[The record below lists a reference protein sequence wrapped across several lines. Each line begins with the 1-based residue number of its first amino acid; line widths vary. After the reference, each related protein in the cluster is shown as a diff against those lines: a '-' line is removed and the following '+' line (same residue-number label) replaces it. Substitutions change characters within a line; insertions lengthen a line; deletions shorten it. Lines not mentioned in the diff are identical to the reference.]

1 MGKYFGTDGFRG
13 EAGVVLT
20 AEHAFRIGQVLGH
33 YYRKEGARPRAVIGK
48 DTRRSSYMLEY
59 AIASGLASVGADAH
73 VLHVTTT
80 PSVSYVT
87 ANDGFDFGIMIS
99 ASHNPFYDNG
109 IKVVDAR
116 GEKLS
121 DSTIDALEELMDN
134 GEIPSATG
142 AEVGEIVDYYA
153 GRNRYIGYLISLARH
168 SYRNYKIGLDCSNGG
183 AWMIARSVFEALGAR
198 VLAIGTEPN
207 GVNINEGVGST
218 HIDALAKH
226 VREQGLDVG
235 FAFDGDADR
244 CIAVDEGGEVVNGDH
259 VLYILAKAMKA
270 RGELAGNTV
279 VTTVMSNLGLYR
291 ALEAADI
298 RYEQTKVGDRYVY
311 ENMRAN
317 GYTIGGEQSG
327 HTILS
332 KYATTGDGILTAIM
346 LMEAMIEAKL
356 PLSKLKSPVKMLPQ
370 TTVNVRVR
378 DKSIVKDPRVV
389 RAARDVEQKL
399 GNDGRILLRE
409 SGTEPVLR
417 VMIEAETEEL
427 CTSYAE
433 AVASVIREI
442 NSN

>member
-142 AEVGEIVDYYA
+142 ADVGEIVDYYA

-244 CIAVDEGGEVVNGDH
+244 CIAVDEHGEVVNGDH

-298 RYEQTKVGDRYVY
+298 QYVQTKVGDRYVY

-389 RAARDVEQKL
+389 RAAREVEQKL

>member
-33 YYRKEGARPRAVIGK
+33 YYKKEGARPRAVIGK

-59 AIASGLASVGADAH
+59 AIASGLASAGADAH
-73 VLHVTTT
+73 ILHVTTT

-99 ASHNPFYDNG
+99 ASHNAYMDNG

-121 DSTIDALEELMDN
+121 DDTIEALEDLMDN
-134 GEIPSATG
+134 GNIPAATG
-142 AEVGEIVDYYA
+142 ADIGEIVDYYA

-168 SYRNYKIGLDCSNGG
+168 SYRNYRVGLDCSNGG
-183 AWMIARSVFEALGAR
+183 SWMIARSVFEALGAK
-198 VLAIGTEPN
+198 VYAIGIEPN
-207 GVNINEGVGST
+207 GTNINDGVGST
-218 HIDALAKH
+218 HIETLCKY
-226 VREQGLDVG
+226 VKENGLDVG

-244 CIAVDEGGEVVNGDH
+244 CIAVDENGEVVNGDH
-259 VLYILAKAMKA
+259 ALYILGTAMKA
-270 RGELAGNTV
+270 RGELANNTI

-291 ALEAADI
+291 ALDKAGI
-298 RYEQTKVGDRYVY
+298 KYEQTTVGDRYVY

-317 GYTIGGEQSG
+317 GHTIGGEQSG

-346 LMEAMIEAKL
+346 LMESMIEAKA
-356 PLSKLKSPVKMLPQ
+356 PLSKLKSPVTMYPQ
-370 TTVNVRVR
+370 VTVNVRVA
-378 DKSIVKDPRVV
+378 DKSVVKDERVTRKAEEV
-389 RAARDVEQKL
+389 RCAL
-399 GNDGRILLRE
+399 GDKGRILLRE
-409 SGTEPVLR
+409 SGTEPVVR
-417 VMIEAETEEL
+417 VMVEAESEDL
-427 CTSYAE
+427 CRLAE
-433 AVASVIREI
+433 DVADVIRAVCA
-442 NSN
+442 N